1 MKKPSKSITYRMLPK
16 NLAALRASPDAV
28 ARPAEEHG
36 RTNEIFWPT
45 DTFELRNDEAGG
57 ADGHPEAIQ
66 CVVAAAFEAA
76 TSPAVRRRLRHGQ
89 ALAVIVLVPS
99 PFWVAPTSGHFGET
113 FGDRWRLIRPLS
125 VVAERRPTN
134 AEMVVAAELSSGQSV
149 AGISADVSALPQS
162 LVLSAD
168 MTIRICPPPAAVLC
182 AAIRRFA
189 GRALPEDLLE
199 ACDPNLDLPD
209 IVACFRPGSGAPR
222 IAQRLAI
229 ASALRRTHPS
239 LQNFIA
245 SPPVGAGAN
254 QKETQ

>member
-16 NLAALRASPDAV
+16 SLAALRASPDAV
-28 ARPAEEHG
+28 VRHAEEPG
-36 RTNEIFWPT
+36 RTNEIFWPN
-45 DTFELRNDEAGG
+45 DTFELRTDEAEG

-76 TSPAVRRRLRHGQ
+76 TSAAMRRRLHHGQ
-89 ALAVIVLVPS
+89 ALAVVVLVPS
-99 PFWVAPTSGHFGET
+99 PFWVPPTSGHFVET
-113 FGDRWRLIRPLS
+113 FGERWRLIGPLS
-125 VVAERRPTN
+125 VVVERRPSN
-134 AEMVVAAELSSGQSV
+134 AEMVVAAELSSGKSV
-149 AGISADVSALPQS
+149 IGVSADASALPRS

-168 MTIRICPPPAAVLC
+168 MTIRMDPPSARVLS

-189 GRALPEDLLE
+189 GRAVSEDLFE
-199 ACDPNLDLPD
+199 SCEPNLDLPD

-222 IAQRLAI
+222 IAQRLAV
-229 ASALRRTHPS
+229 ASALRRTHPT
-239 LQNFIA
+239 LQNFIT

>member
-16 NLAALRASPDAV
+16 NLAALRASPEAAV
-28 ARPAEEHG
+28 RPAEEHG
-36 RTNEIFWPT
+36 RTNEIFWPN
-45 DTFELRNDEAGG
+45 DSFELRDDEAGG
-57 ADGHPEAIQ
+57 ADGHPEAIR

-76 TSPAVRRRLRHGQ
+76 TTPAVRRRLHHSQ
-89 ALAVIVLVPS
+89 ALAAVVLVPS
-99 PFWVAPTSGHFGET
+99 PFWVAPTSGHFGEV

-149 AGISADVSALPQS
+149 AGVSADVSALPRS

-168 MTIRICPPPAAVLC
+168 MTIRIFPPPAAVLC

-189 GRALPEDLLE
+189 GRAVSEDLLE
-199 ACDPNLDLPD
+199 TCDPNLDLPE

-229 ASALRRTHPS
+229 ASALGRTDPG

-245 SPPVGAGAN
+245 NPAAVAGAN